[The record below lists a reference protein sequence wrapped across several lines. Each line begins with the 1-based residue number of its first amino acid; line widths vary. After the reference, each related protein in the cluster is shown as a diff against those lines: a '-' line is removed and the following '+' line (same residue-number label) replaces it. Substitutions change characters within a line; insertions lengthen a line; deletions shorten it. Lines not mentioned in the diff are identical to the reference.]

1 MWKASAPVVVD
12 TDTPGVVQ
20 IIGPHS
26 RPLDARGHCSV
37 LVVR

>member
-1 MWKASAPVVVD
+1 MWNASAPVVVGA
-12 TDTPGVVQ
+12 DTPTVVH

-26 RPLDARGHCSV
+26 RPLDAHGDFSV